1 MRIPDPIPRLKA
13 EVAAKIVEKLERW
26 AQVWAAD
33 LIATDQP
40 RMSDLRNGRLERFS
54 LERLLRFASKLHCD
68 ITINI
73 VWTRPDY
80 RQRPAAAPPPCPVCQ
95 YRRPRRPRRR
105 RDLDDELE

>member
-1 MRIPDPIPRLKA
+1 MRIPDPIPPLKA
-13 EVAAKIVEKLERW
+13 QVAARIVEKLERW

-33 LIATDQP
+33 LIGTDQP

-68 ITINI
+68 ITITI

-80 RQRPAAAPPPCPVCQ
+80 RQRPAAPPPPCLVCQ

-105 RDLDDELE
+105 RELDDELE